1 MKKTALFLCLF
12 FAFVMF
18 LKTGI
23 SQETSQSEKKT
34 IEPLS
39 EYAKQWLEEVVPY
52 IITDVEKEI
61 FVNLPNEVERGK
73 FIENFWKK
81 RDPNPQTPENEFK
94 EDYYRRIALANKFF
108 GSGGIQGWRTDRG
121 RIYII
126 LGPPNEIQRDMSP
139 SGSFASVFH
148 GPREIWNYWGLS
160 NPRLPYNVE
169 FVFVDKLGT
178 GNYVLEQSL
187 KLTQGGSQHF
197 DLNSSHYYFDYLE
210 ILTEATRNPF
220 EGFDKLKGVITTQV
234 TYDRIPIDYVLYR
247 LKGPEGK
254 THVSV
259 IVRIPSDALTSKVIE
274 GETYHSMTLMVIVSN
289 HLGQIIS
296 ERSKDFNFKLPVAD
310 SDSAVQETH
319 QAQMTLAL
327 EPDAQ
332 KIHFLVLDNFS
343 GKIGTLHE
351 KVSVPEFREDLL
363 SISDIILS
371 SKKDRSQ
378 DDSVAKE
385 KDFTSQITSTFT
397 AGEEIDILVEVY
409 GLGVNTKSGH
419 HSFTAEYIFL
429 EGEKVLARIP
439 CPEKSPTAEKNVR
452 FQTSLKLKNFKP
464 GDYLLRFR
472 VVDNV
477 SEKVAEK
484 EIRFSVKH

>member
-1 MKKTALFLCLF
+1 MKKIILFLCLF
-12 FAFVMF
+12 FAFF
-18 LKTGI
+18 TFFKTGI

-108 GSGGIQGWRTDRG
+108 GSGGIKGWRTDRG

-139 SGSFASVFH
+139 SGSFGSVFH
-148 GPREIWNYWGLS
+148 GPREIWNYWGLP

-187 KLTQGGSQHF
+187 KLTQGGSQPF

-210 ILTEATRNPF
+210 IQTEAMRNPF
-220 EGFDKLKGVITTQV
+220 EGLDKLKGVITTQV
-234 TYDRIPIDYVLYR
+234 TYDRIPIEYALYR

-254 THVSV
+254 TNVSV
-259 IVRIPSDALTSKVIE
+259 VVRIPSHALTSKVIE

-310 SDSAVQETH
+310 SDTAVQETH

-351 KVSVPEFREDLL
+351 KVSIPEFREDLL

-378 DDSVAKE
+378 DDGVAKE
-385 KDFTSQITSTFT
+385 KEFTSQITSTFT
-397 AGEEIDILVEVY
+397 AGEEMDILVEVY
-409 GLGVNTKSGH
+409 GLDVDTTSGH

-452 FQTSLKLKNFKP
+452 FQTSLKLRNFKP

-477 SEKVAEK
+477 SEKVAQK
-484 EIRFSVKH
+484 EIHFHITH